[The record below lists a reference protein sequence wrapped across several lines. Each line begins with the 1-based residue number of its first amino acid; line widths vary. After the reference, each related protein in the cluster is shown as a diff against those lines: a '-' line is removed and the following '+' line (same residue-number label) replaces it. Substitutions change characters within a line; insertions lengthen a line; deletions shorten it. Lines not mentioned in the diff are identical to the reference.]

1 MPPARL
7 AWKLKTR
14 SAKAMAG
21 LCQQHMDRLTQELLG
36 LQRLIAE
43 QRQPEEA
50 LIRRWLQQRD
60 PNFTAAEVEEHLPLV
75 QQELAQL

>member
-1 MPPARL
+1 
-7 AWKLKTR
+7 
-14 SAKAMAG
+14 MAG
-21 LCQQHMDRLTQELLG
+21 LCKQHMDRLTQELLG

-43 QRQPEEA
+43 QRQPEEV
-50 LIRRWLQQRD
+50 LIRRWLQQTD